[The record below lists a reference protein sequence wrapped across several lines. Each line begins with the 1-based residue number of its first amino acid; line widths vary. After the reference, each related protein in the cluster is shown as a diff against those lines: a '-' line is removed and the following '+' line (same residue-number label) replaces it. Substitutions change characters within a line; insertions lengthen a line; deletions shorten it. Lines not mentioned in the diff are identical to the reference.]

1 MQVRTKS
8 QEYADIAVAIVGKTV
23 ALTRRVSFLMTFAAR
38 RAFAEYWW
46 LRGFAASGKG
56 FHGETYDRERHP
68 AITAILVTEF
78 ARLWS
83 ELHR

>member
-1 MQVRTKS
+1 
-8 QEYADIAVAIVGKTV
+8 
-23 ALTRRVSFLMTFAAR
+23 MTYAAR

-56 FHGETYDRERHP
+56 FHGETYDTEKHP